1 MFLPAIIGIVM
12 VIRRTLVL
20 AGLMSSFN
28 PPGMSKKAPAFD
40 DGFGRHPIITL
51 IHILPG
57 ALFMILGPLQFMTR
71 VRRRYPRWHR
81 ISGRIYIIAAY
92 IIGISALYMP
102 FVLRPIGG
110 LNEAAATTLFAILF
124 LVSLSKAWWHI
135 AGHRSAARRAIISH
149 FRPEDILHVNPEAEN
164 IVHKQVALHREW
176 MIRAFSIGLAVGT
189 IRPII
194 AIFFAFSGLPPQTFF
209 GTAFWIGFT
218 LQLLAAE
225 IWINY
230 TRGAVSSSF

>member
-1 MFLPAIIGIVM
+1 MELHSMYKTQTLNRVRRLLHILMFLPAIIGIAM

-20 AGLMSSFN
+20 AGLIGSFN
-28 PPGMSKKAPAFD
+28 PPGMAKNAPAFD

-57 ALFMILGPLQFMTR
+57 ALFMILGPLQFMPGI
-71 VRRRYPRWHR
+71 RRRHPRFHR
-81 ISGRIYIIAAY
+81 LSGKIYIITAY

-124 LVSLSKAWWHI
+124 LVALSKAWWYI
-135 AGHRSAARRAIISH
+135 VVHR
-149 FRPEDILHVNPEAEN
+149 
-164 IVHKQVALHREW
+164 QVALHREW

-194 AIFFAFSGLPPQTFF
+194 ALFFAFSGLPPQTFF

-230 TRGAVSSSF
+230 TRGPVNPSFSKELF

>member
-1 MFLPAIIGIVM
+1 MYRTQTLNRVRRLLHTLLFLPAIIGIAM

-20 AGLMSSFN
+20 AGLMGSFN
-28 PPGMSKKAPAFD
+28 PPGMAKNAPAFD
-40 DGFGRHPIITL
+40 DGFSRHPIITL

-57 ALFMILGPLQFMTR
+57 ALFMILGPLQFMPG
-71 VRRRYPRWHR
+71 VRRRYIRFHR
-81 ISGRIYIIAAY
+81 LSGRIYIIAAY

-102 FVLRPIGG
+102 FVLHPIGG
-110 LNEAAATTLFAILF
+110 FNEAAATTLYAILF
-124 LVSLSKAWWHI
+124 LVSLSKAWWC
-135 AGHRSAARRAIISH
+135 
-149 FRPEDILHVNPEAEN
+149 

-194 AIFFAFSGLPPQTFF
+194 ALFFAFSGSSPQEFF

-230 TRGAVSSSF
+230 TRDEQKMISPSF